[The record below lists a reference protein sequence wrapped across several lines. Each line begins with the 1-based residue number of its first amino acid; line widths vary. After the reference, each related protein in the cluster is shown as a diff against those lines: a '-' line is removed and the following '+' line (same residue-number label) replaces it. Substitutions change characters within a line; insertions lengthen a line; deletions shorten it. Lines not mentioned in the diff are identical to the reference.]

1 MDMNIIGKLNDWT
14 LFVYKIYLDYFL
26 RRLKLDKLGKSI
38 RLTFWVPVPR
48 VVVVNTYIL
57 LFCIDLSTKPYQGL
71 WFNGT
76 HLPLFQK
83 LSVKI
88 YSIFFLSSGGSNFK
102 INYSKDKMRYGM
114 WVHILQNNSALS
126 PLQHEYYSWHRRSKC
141 HEKTVKFY
149 REIFEFKVFVRSNN

>member
-1 MDMNIIGKLNDWT
+1 MNIIGKLNDWT

-114 WVHILQNNSALS
+114 WVHILQNNLALS

>member
-1 MDMNIIGKLNDWT
+1 MNIIGKLNDWT

-114 WVHILQNNSALS
+114 WVYILQNNLALF

>member
-1 MDMNIIGKLNDWT
+1 MNIIGKLNDWT

>member
-1 MDMNIIGKLNDWT
+1 MNIIGKLNDWT

-88 YSIFFLSSGGSNFK
+88 HSIFFLSSGGSNFK

>member
-1 MDMNIIGKLNDWT
+1 MNIIGKLNDWT

-114 WVHILQNNSALS
+114 WVHILQNNLALS
-126 PLQHEYYSWHRRSKC
+126 PLQHEYYSWYRRSKC

>member
-1 MDMNIIGKLNDWT
+1 MNIIGKLNDWT

-48 VVVVNTYIL
+48 VFVVNTYIL

-114 WVHILQNNSALS
+114 WVHILQNNLALS

>member
-1 MDMNIIGKLNDWT
+1 MNIIGKLNDWT

-114 WVHILQNNSALS
+114 WVHILQNNLALS
-126 PLQHEYYSWHRRSKC
+126 PLQYEYYSWHRRSKC

>member
-1 MDMNIIGKLNDWT
+1 MNIIGKLNDWT

-114 WVHILQNNSALS
+114 WVHILQNNLALS

-149 REIFEFKVFVRSNN
+149 REIFEFKVFVRSNY

>member
-1 MDMNIIGKLNDWT
+1 MIIIGKLNDWT